1 MIPVFTQPILIG
13 PADIDLQNRVNNV
26 CYVQWMQDA
35 AVAHTTALGWDM
47 ARYEAAGGGW
57 VVRQHTVTYKRPA
70 LLGQTLTV
78 ATWVASMASRQSLR
92 RYRFWRAADA
102 AVVAE
107 AETLWM
113 YIDLASGRPLRIPDE
128 VSGAFAVVEGEEEVR
143 RALGG

>member
-1 MIPVFTQPILIG
+1 MIPVYTQTIVVG

-35 AVAHTTALGWDM
+35 AVAHTTALGWDL

-70 LLGQTLTV
+70 LLGDTLTV

-113 YIDLASGRPLRIPDE
+113 YIDLASGRPVRVPDA
-128 VSGAFAVVEGEEEVR
+128 VAGAFAVVEGEDEVR
-143 RALGG
+143 RALEG